1 MDGILVVNKP
11 LGKTSFDI
19 VAQTRR
25 EFHTKKVG
33 HIGTLDPMASGVLPI
48 LIGNC
53 TKLSD
58 YLMNHDKD
66 YVAIIKLG
74 KSTNTGDQE
83 GEITEEQDVDNNIFN
98 NAKIEE
104 TLNTF
109 LGESE
114 QIPPMYSAIKING
127 KKLYELARAGQTVER
142 KPRTIYITSIELIKI
157 NEDEKEIQFKVTCSK
172 GTYIRTLC
180 EDIAKKLG
188 TIGYMKELTRTR
200 VGEFKIEDEGKIIS
214 LEELLASNPSKEL
227 SKNEYIKLSNGIMLN
242 FENNEKSI
250 NLEKTETTAIA
261 SNLDCFVKLYYNQKF
276 VGIAKK
282 EENKIQRFILNE
294 KEEGEE

>member
-11 LGKTSFDI
+11 LGKTSFNM
-19 VAQTRR
+19 VAQTRK

-58 YLMNHDKD
+58 YLMDHDKD

-74 KSTNTGDQE
+74 QSTNTGDQE
-83 GEITEEQDVDNNIFN
+83 GEIVEEKDVDENIFDET
-98 NAKIEE
+98 KIEE
-104 TLNTF
+104 VLNSF
-109 LGESE
+109 IGESE

-142 KPRTIYITSIELIKI
+142 KPRKIHITSIKLVNIDKNK
-157 NEDEKEIQFKVTCSK
+157 NEIEFKVTCSK

-188 TIGYMKELTRTR
+188 TIGYMSKLTRTR
-200 VGEFKIEDEGKIIS
+200 VGEFKIEDEGKLIS
-214 LEELLASNPSKEL
+214 LEELLVKNPSRDL
-227 SKNEYIKLSNGIMLN
+227 DDNEYKKLSNGIMLD
-242 FENNEKSI
+242 FEGKANNE
-250 NLEKTETTAIA
+250 
-261 SNLDCFVKLYYNQKF
+261 SNLDCFVKLYHNKEF
-276 VGIAKK
+276 VGVGKI
-282 EENKIQRFILNE
+282 EDNNKIQRFILNDNE
-294 KEEGEE
+294 KGEE

>member
-11 LGKTSFDI
+11 LGKTSFDM

-48 LIGNC
+48 LIGSC

-58 YLMNHDKD
+58 YLMDHDKD

-83 GEITEEQDVDNNIFN
+83 GEIVEEAEVDKSIL
-98 NAKIEE
+98 EE
-104 TLNTF
+104 TKVEEALNSF
-109 LGESE
+109 VGESE

-142 KPRTIYITSIELIKI
+142 KPRKIYISNIELLNIGKEENEIK
-157 NEDEKEIQFKVTCSK
+157 FKVTCSK

-188 TIGYMKELTRTR
+188 TIGYMTELTRTR
-200 VGEFKIEDEGKIIS
+200 VGEFNIEDEGKVIS
-214 LEELLASNPSKEL
+214 LEELLSKNPSKEL
-227 SKNEYIKLSNGIMLN
+227 DDNEYRKLSNGIMLE
-242 FENNEKSI
+242 FD
-250 NLEKTETTAIA
+250 ETANDEIS
-261 SNLDCFVKLYYNQKF
+261 SNLDCFVKLYHNKEF
-276 VGIAKK
+276 IGVAKIEK
-282 EENKIQRFILNE
+282 NNKIQRFILKENE
-294 KEEGEE
+294 KGEE

>member
-11 LGKTSFDI
+11 LGKTSFDM

-48 LIGNC
+48 LIGSC

-58 YLMNHDKD
+58 YLMDHDKD

-83 GEITEEQDVDNNIFN
+83 GEIVEEVEVDESIL
-98 NAKIEE
+98 EE
-104 TLNTF
+104 TKVEEVLNSF

-142 KPRTIYITSIELIKI
+142 KPRKIYISNIQLLNIGKEENKIK
-157 NEDEKEIQFKVTCSK
+157 FKVTCSK

-188 TIGYMKELTRTR
+188 TIGYMTELTRTR
-200 VGEFKIEDEGKIIS
+200 VGEFNIEDEGKVIS
-214 LEELLASNPSKEL
+214 LEELLSKNPSKEL
-227 SKNEYIKLSNGIMLN
+227 DDNEYRKLSNGIMLEFDN
-242 FENNEKSI
+242 
-250 NLEKTETTAIA
+250 TASSEA
-261 SNLDCFVKLYYNQKF
+261 SSNLDCFVKLYHNKEF
-276 VGIAKK
+276 IGVAKIEK
-282 EENKIQRFILNE
+282 NNKIQRFILKENE
-294 KEEGEE
+294 KGEE

>member
-11 LGKTSFDI
+11 LEKTSFNM
-19 VAQTRR
+19 VAQTRK

-58 YLMNHDKD
+58 YLMDHDKD

-74 KSTNTGDQE
+74 QSTNTGDQE
-83 GEITEEQDVDNNIFN
+83 GEIVEEKDVDEAIFN
-98 NAKIEE
+98 EIKIEE
-104 TLNTF
+104 VLNSF

-142 KPRTIYITSIELIKI
+142 KPRKIYITFIKLVNIDKNENEIE
-157 NEDEKEIQFKVTCSK
+157 FKVTCSK

-188 TIGYMKELTRTR
+188 TIGYMAKLTRTR
-200 VGEFKIEDEGKIIS
+200 VGNFKIEDEGKIIS
-214 LEELLASNPSKEL
+214 LEELLVNNDSKEL
-227 SKNEYIKLSNGIMLN
+227 NDNEYRKLSNGIMLD
-242 FENNEKSI
+242 FEN
-250 NLEKTETTAIA
+250 KTNTG
-261 SNLDCFVKLYYNQKF
+261 SNLDCFVKLYYNQEF
-276 VGIAKK
+276 IGIAKSEDK
-282 EENKIQRFILNE
+282 NKIQRFILMENE
-294 KEEGEE
+294 KGED

>member
-11 LGKTSFDI
+11 LGKTSFDM
-19 VAQTRR
+19 VAQTRK

-48 LIGNC
+48 LIGSC

-58 YLMNHDKD
+58 YLMDHDKD

-83 GEITEEQDVDNNIFN
+83 GEIVEEVEVDESIL
-98 NAKIEE
+98 EE
-104 TLNTF
+104 TKVEEVLNSF

-142 KPRTIYITSIELIKI
+142 KPRKIYISNIKLLNI
-157 NEDEKEIQFKVTCSK
+157 GKEEKEIKFEVTCSK

-188 TIGYMKELTRTR
+188 TIGYMSELTRTR
-200 VGEFKIEDEGKIIS
+200 VGEFKIEDEGKVIS
-214 LEELLASNPSKEL
+214 LEALLSKNPSKEL
-227 SKNEYIKLSNGIMLN
+227 DDNEYRKLSNGIMLDFDN
-242 FENNEKSI
+242 SVNAEVS
-250 NLEKTETTAIA
+250 
-261 SNLDCFVKLYYNQKF
+261 SNLDCFVKLYYNKEF
-276 VGIAKK
+276 VGVAKIERK
-282 EENKIQRFILNE
+282 NKIQRFILKDNE
-294 KEEGEE
+294 KGED

>member
-11 LGKTSFDI
+11 LGKTSFDM
-19 VAQTRR
+19 VAQTRK

-48 LIGNC
+48 LIGSC

-58 YLMNHDKD
+58 YLMDHDKD

-83 GEITEEQDVDNNIFN
+83 GEILEEVEVDKSIL
-98 NAKIEE
+98 EE
-104 TLNTF
+104 TKVEEVLNSF

-142 KPRTIYITSIELIKI
+142 KPRKIYISNIQLLNIGKEENEIK
-157 NEDEKEIQFKVTCSK
+157 FKVTCSK

-188 TIGYMKELTRTR
+188 TIGYMTELTRTR
-200 VGEFKIEDEGKIIS
+200 VGEFNIEDEGKVIS
-214 LEELLASNPSKEL
+214 LEELLSKNPSKEL
-227 SKNEYIKLSNGIMLN
+227 DDNEYKKLSNGIMVDFGN
-242 FENNEKSI
+242 KNNPVE
-250 NLEKTETTAIA
+250 
-261 SNLDCFVKLYYNQKF
+261 SNLKYFVKLYHNDKF
-276 VGIAKK
+276 IGVGKI
-282 EENKIQRFILNE
+282 EDNNKIQRFILNDNE
-294 KEEGEE
+294 KGED

>member
-11 LGKTSFDI
+11 LGKTSFNM
-19 VAQTRR
+19 VAQTRK

-58 YLMNHDKD
+58 YLMDHDKD

-74 KSTNTGDQE
+74 QSTNTGDQE
-83 GEITEEQDVDNNIFN
+83 GEIVEEKDVDENIFDET
-98 NAKIEE
+98 KIEE
-104 TLNTF
+104 VLNSF
-109 LGESE
+109 IGESE

-142 KPRTIYITSIELIKI
+142 KSRKIYITSIKLVNI
-157 NEDEKEIQFKVTCSK
+157 NKDKNEIEFKVTCSK

-188 TIGYMKELTRTR
+188 TIGYMSKLTRTR
-200 VGEFKIEDEGKIIS
+200 VGKFEIEDEGKLIS
-214 LEELLASNPSKEL
+214 LEELLENNPSRDL
-227 SKNEYIKLSNGIMLN
+227 DDSEYKKLSNGIMLDFDGKVN
-242 FENNEKSI
+242 SE
-250 NLEKTETTAIA
+250 
-261 SNLDCFVKLYYNQKF
+261 SNLDCFVKLYHNKEF
-276 VGIAKK
+276 VGVGKI
-282 EENKIQRFILNE
+282 EDNNKIQRFILNDNE
-294 KEEGEE
+294 KGEE

>member
-11 LGKTSFDI
+11 LEKTSFNM
-19 VAQTRR
+19 VAQTRK

-48 LIGNC
+48 LIGSC

-58 YLMNHDKD
+58 YLMDHDKD

-74 KSTNTGDQE
+74 KLTNTGDQE
-83 GEITEEQDVDNNIFN
+83 GEIVEEKDVEKNIFEED
-98 NAKIEE
+98 KIEDV
-104 TLNTF
+104 LNSF
-109 LGESE
+109 LGETE

-142 KPRTIYITSIELIKI
+142 KPRKINITSIELVNIDKD
-157 NEDEKEIQFKVTCSK
+157 NDEIEFKVTCSK

-188 TIGYMKELTRTR
+188 TIGYMSKLTRTR
-200 VGEFKIEDEGKIIS
+200 VGEFKIEDEGKLIS
-214 LEELLASNPSKEL
+214 LEELLENNPSRNL
-227 SKNEYIKLSNGIMLN
+227 DDNEYKKLSNGIMLD
-242 FENNEKSI
+242 FEGKTNNE
-250 NLEKTETTAIA
+250 
-261 SNLDCFVKLYYNQKF
+261 SNLDCFVKLYHNNEF
-276 VGIAKK
+276 VGVGKI
-282 EENKIQRFILNE
+282 EDNNKIQRFILNDNE
-294 KEEGEE
+294 KGEE

>member
-11 LGKTSFDI
+11 LGKTSFDM

-58 YLMNHDKD
+58 YLMDHDKD

-83 GEITEEQDVDNNIFN
+83 GEVVEEKEVD
-98 NAKIEE
+98 KSLLEE
-104 TLNTF
+104 TKVEEVLNSF

-142 KPRTIYITSIELIKI
+142 KPRKIYISNIELLNIGKEENEIK
-157 NEDEKEIQFKVTCSK
+157 FKVTCSK

-188 TIGYMKELTRTR
+188 TIGYMTELTRTR
-200 VGEFKIEDEGKIIS
+200 VGEFNIEDEGKVIS
-214 LEELLASNPSKEL
+214 LEELLSKNPSKEL
-227 SKNEYIKLSNGIMLN
+227 DDNEYRKLSNGIMVDFGN
-242 FENNEKSI
+242 KNN
-250 NLEKTETTAIA
+250 TAE
-261 SNLDCFVKLYYNQKF
+261 SNLRCFVKLYHNKEF
-276 VGIAKK
+276 VGVAKIEK
-282 EENKIQRFILNE
+282 NNNNIQRFILKENE
-294 KEEGEE
+294 KGED

>member
-11 LGKTSFDI
+11 LGKTSFDM

-48 LIGNC
+48 LIGSC

-58 YLMNHDKD
+58 YLMDHDKD

-83 GEITEEQDVDNNIFN
+83 GEI
-98 NAKIEE
+98 IEE
-104 TLNTF
+104 REVDKNLLEETKIKEVLNSF

-142 KPRTIYITSIELIKI
+142 KPRKIYISNIELLNIGKEK
-157 NEDEKEIQFKVTCSK
+157 NEIEFKVTCSK

-188 TIGYMKELTRTR
+188 TIGYMTELTRTR

-214 LEELLASNPSKEL
+214 LEELLEKNPSREL
-227 SKNEYIKLSNGIMLN
+227 SDDEYKKLSNGIMVD
-242 FENNEKSI
+242 FGNE
-250 NLEKTETTAIA
+250 
-261 SNLDCFVKLYYNQKF
+261 SNLIESNLSCFVKLYHNKEF
-276 VGIAKK
+276 IGVGKIEKK
-282 EENKIQRFILNE
+282 NKIQRFILKDNE
-294 KEEGEE
+294 KGED

>member
-11 LGKTSFDI
+11 LGKTSFDM

-48 LIGNC
+48 LIGSC

-58 YLMNHDKD
+58 YLMDHDKD

-83 GEITEEQDVDNNIFN
+83 GEVV
-98 NAKIEE
+98 EE
-104 TLNTF
+104 TEVDKSILEETKVEEVLNSF

-142 KPRTIYITSIELIKI
+142 KPRKIYISNIQLLNIGKEK
-157 NEDEKEIQFKVTCSK
+157 NEVKFKVTCSK

-188 TIGYMKELTRTR
+188 TIGYMTELTRTR
-200 VGEFKIEDEGKIIS
+200 VGEFNIEDEGKVIS
-214 LEELLASNPSKEL
+214 LEELLSKNPSKEL
-227 SKNEYIKLSNGIMLN
+227 DDNEYRKLSNGIMLE
-242 FENNEKSI
+242 FD
-250 NLEKTETTAIA
+250 ETANAEIS
-261 SNLDCFVKLYYNQKF
+261 SNLDYFVKLYHNKEF
-276 VGIAKK
+276 IGVAKIEK
-282 EENKIQRFILNE
+282 NNKIQRFILKENE
-294 KEEGEE
+294 KGEE

>member
-11 LGKTSFDI
+11 LGKTSFDM

-58 YLMNHDKD
+58 YLMDHDKD

-74 KSTNTGDQE
+74 QSTNTGDQE
-83 GEITEEQDVDNNIFN
+83 GEIVEEKDIDENIFEEN
-98 NAKIEE
+98 KIEE
-104 TLNTF
+104 TLNSF

-127 KKLYELARAGQTVER
+127 KKLYELARTGQTVER
-142 KPRTIYITSIELIKI
+142 KPRKICITSIKLVNIDKEN
-157 NEDEKEIQFKVTCSK
+157 NEIEFKVTCSK

-188 TIGYMKELTRTR
+188 TIGYMSKLTRTR

-214 LEELLASNPSKEL
+214 LEELLEKNPSREL
-227 SKNEYIKLSNGIMLN
+227 NNEEYKKLSNGIMVDFGN
-242 FENNEKSI
+242 KNNSVE
-250 NLEKTETTAIA
+250 
-261 SNLDCFVKLYYNQKF
+261 SNLKCFVKLYHNDQF
-276 VGIAKK
+276 IGVGKI
-282 EENKIQRFILNE
+282 EDNNKIQRFILNDNE
-294 KEEGEE
+294 KGEE

>member
-11 LGKTSFDI
+11 LEKTSFNM
-19 VAQTRR
+19 VAQTRK

-58 YLMNHDKD
+58 YLMDHDKD

-83 GEITEEQDVDNNIFN
+83 GEIVEEKEVDGKIFEGS
-98 NAKIEE
+98 KIEE
-104 TLNTF
+104 TLNSF

-142 KPRTIYITSIELIKI
+142 KPRKIYITSIKLVNI
-157 NEDEKEIQFKVTCSK
+157 NKNDNEIEFKVTCSK

-188 TIGYMKELTRTR
+188 TVGYMTKLTRTR
-200 VGEFKIEDEGKIIS
+200 VGEFRIEDEGKIIS
-214 LEELLASNPSKEL
+214 LEELLEKNPSRVLNDE
-227 SKNEYIKLSNGIMLN
+227 EYKKLSNGIMVDFGN
-242 FENNEKSI
+242 VNNPIE
-250 NLEKTETTAIA
+250 
-261 SNLDCFVKLYYNQKF
+261 SNLKCFVKLYHNDKF
-276 VGIAKK
+276 IGVGKI
-282 EENKIQRFILNE
+282 EDNNKIQRFILNDNE
-294 KEEGEE
+294 KGEE

>member
-11 LGKTSFDI
+11 LGKTSFNM
-19 VAQTRR
+19 VAQTRK

-74 KSTNTGDQE
+74 QSTNTGDQE
-83 GEITEEQDVDNNIFN
+83 GEIVEEKDVDENIFDET
-98 NAKIEE
+98 KIEE
-104 TLNTF
+104 VLNSF
-109 LGESE
+109 IGESE

-142 KPRTIYITSIELIKI
+142 KPRKIYITSIKLVNI
-157 NEDEKEIQFKVTCSK
+157 NKDKNEIEFKVTCSK

-188 TIGYMKELTRTR
+188 TIGYMSKLTRTR
-200 VGEFKIEDEGKIIS
+200 VGEFKIEDEGKLIS
-214 LEELLASNPSKEL
+214 LKELLKNNPSRDL
-227 SKNEYIKLSNGIMLN
+227 DDNEYKQLSNGIMLD
-242 FENNEKSI
+242 FEGKANNE
-250 NLEKTETTAIA
+250 
-261 SNLDCFVKLYYNQKF
+261 SNLDCFVKLYHNKEF
-276 VGIAKK
+276 VGVGKI
-282 EENKIQRFILNE
+282 EDNNKIQRFILNDNE
-294 KEEGEE
+294 KGEE

>member
-11 LGKTSFDI
+11 LGKTSFDM

-58 YLMNHDKD
+58 YLMDHDKD

-74 KSTNTGDQE
+74 MSTNTGDQE
-83 GEITEEQDVDNNIFN
+83 GEIVEEAEVDKSIL
-98 NAKIEE
+98 EE
-104 TLNTF
+104 TKVEEALNSF
-109 LGESE
+109 VGESE

-142 KPRTIYITSIELIKI
+142 KPRKIYISNIELLNIGKEKNEIK
-157 NEDEKEIQFKVTCSK
+157 FKVTCSK

-188 TIGYMKELTRTR
+188 TIGYMTELTRTR
-200 VGEFKIEDEGKIIS
+200 VGEFNIEDEGKVIS
-214 LEELLASNPSKEL
+214 LEELLSKNPSKEL
-227 SKNEYIKLSNGIMLN
+227 DDNEYRKLSNGIMVDFGN
-242 FENNEKSI
+242 KDN
-250 NLEKTETTAIA
+250 TAE
-261 SNLDCFVKLYYNQKF
+261 SNLSCFVKLYHNKGF
-276 VGIAKK
+276 VGVAKIEK
-282 EENKIQRFILNE
+282 NNKIQRFILKEENE
-294 KEEGEE
+294 KGED

>member
-11 LGKTSFDI
+11 LGKTSFDM

-58 YLMNHDKD
+58 YLMDHDKD

-83 GEITEEQDVDNNIFN
+83 GEVV
-98 NAKIEE
+98 EE
-104 TLNTF
+104 TEVDKSILEETKVEEVLNSF

-142 KPRTIYITSIELIKI
+142 KPRKIYISNIQLLNIGKEENEIK
-157 NEDEKEIQFKVTCSK
+157 FKVTCSK

-188 TIGYMKELTRTR
+188 TIGYMTELTRTR
-200 VGEFKIEDEGKIIS
+200 VGEFNIEDEGKVIS
-214 LEELLASNPSKEL
+214 LEELLSKNPSKEL
-227 SKNEYIKLSNGIMLN
+227 DDNEYRKLSNGIMLEFDN
-242 FENNEKSI
+242 
-250 NLEKTETTAIA
+250 TASSEA
-261 SNLDCFVKLYYNQKF
+261 SSNLDCFVKLYHNKEF
-276 VGIAKK
+276 IGVAKIEK
-282 EENKIQRFILNE
+282 NNKIQRFILKENE
-294 KEEGEE
+294 KGED